1 MVEEVDEDDQG
12 IYRCR
17 AEQYKGQSGEAD
29 IFVNVED
36 KLKDMITV
44 LPFQASMDL
53 ADFSEA
59 SPSSWPLH
67 SLYIIYVFMIV
78 ALNA

>member
-36 KLKDMITV
+36 KLKAMITV
-44 LPFQASMDL
+44 LPFKADRDFT
-53 ADFSEA
+53 DFSAA
-59 SPSSWPLH
+59 SGSSLR
-67 SLYIIYVFMIV
+67 SQYLNTMAYSIIV
-78 ALNA
+78 ALKA